1 MALAFSHSS
10 IGAKSTI
17 QRVAVWAGVVLLC
30 CFSGSLR
37 AVQLG
42 YTYSPSRVVVG
53 DKLTFTY
60 RLENNG
66 VADESGTLFTNKLP
80 ANTVFISAVVTNGD
94 FWVSNNVLSYRPA
107 TLPAGKTNVIRVE
120 VTPINVFAA
129 TNYASWVS
137 SAGDLVYALF
147 VVPVDGARPGPL
159 LVFGRTHHTSTLLRD
174 GRVLVTGGLTRTS
187 PADLFP
193 AKFAEVY
200 NPETESF
207 SLVGDMTIPRM
218 DHTATMLTNGLVLI
232 AAGRADGG
240 TPETVEVFNPASNTF
255 TYAASLLA
263 HRTRH
268 TATMLPNG
276 DVLVAGGA
284 GTNTVVERLHP
295 DNGVWTASPAGH
307 LIAPRTAH
315 VASLLPNGK
324 ILFAGGTTA
333 ANAFAEIFDPES
345 GASQMVQ
352 TPGSQLPAVA
362 ASGGKILLDG
372 FQPEF
377 VPAAEIY
384 DIQANSFIPLTLP
397 PSSNLGTRPAY
408 LQMADGNILKT
419 GGFGSAAVSIFN
431 LLAGT
436 ATSARA
442 LATARGWHTSVQFD
456 NGRIMLIGGYL
467 NNDGSGDMRST
478 AFYAFRLDSDLDG
491 IDDEWELANGMDP
504 TRREDAVE
512 DADEDGHS
520 NLQEFLAGTDPQNPL
535 NALKIEPP
543 QIVLTNMLIRFSSVI
558 GKYYRV
564 EKADAA
570 NSGLWVAVSANLA
583 GNGGLVEI
591 YDPIGPGAVSATYRV
606 LLLR

>member
-1 MALAFSHSS
+1 L
-10 IGAKSTI
+10 K
-17 QRVAVWAGVVLLC
+17 
-30 CFSGSLR
+30 
-37 AVQLG
+37 
-42 YTYSPSRVVVG
+42 
-53 DKLTFTY
+53 
-60 RLENNG
+60 
-66 VADESGTLFTNKLP
+66 
-80 ANTVFISAVVTNGD
+80 
-94 FWVSNNVLSYRPA
+94 
-107 TLPAGKTNVIRVE
+107 
-120 VTPINVFAA
+120 
-129 TNYASWVS
+129 
-137 SAGDLVYALF
+137 
-147 VVPVDGARPGPL
+147 
-159 LVFGRTHHTSTLLRD
+159 D

-187 PADLFP
+187 PVDLFP

-207 SLVGDMTIPRM
+207 SLVGDMTLPRM
-218 DHTATMLTNGLVLI
+218 DHTATMLTNGMVLI

-240 TPETVEVFNPASNTF
+240 TPETVEVFNPASNTI
-255 TYAASLLA
+255 THAASLLA

-268 TATMLPNG
+268 TVTMLPSS
-276 DVLVAGGA
+276 DLLLAGGA
-284 GTNTVVERLHP
+284 GTNTVIERLHP
-295 DNGVWTASPAGH
+295 DNGLWTASTAGH
-307 LIAPRTAH
+307 LLVPRSGH
-315 VASLLPNGK
+315 VASLLPDGK
-324 ILFAGGTTA
+324 ILYVGGTTA
-333 ANAFAEIFDPES
+333 TNAFAEIFDPES
-345 GASQMVQ
+345 GTSQMVQ

-362 ASGGKILLDG
+362 GSGGKILLDG

-384 DIQANSFIPLTLP
+384 DIQANSFISLTLP

-419 GGFGSAAVSIFN
+419 GGFGSTAVSIFD

-442 LATARGWHTSVQFD
+442 LSPARGWHTSVQFA
-456 NGRIMLIGGYL
+456 NGRIMLIGGHL

-543 QIVLTNMLIRFSSVI
+543 QIADNKMLIRFSSVS

-570 NSGLWVAVSANLA
+570 NPGLWVTLSANLA
-583 GNGGLVEI
+583 GNGGLVEVS
-591 YDPIGPGAVSATYRV
+591 DPIEPGEMSANYRV